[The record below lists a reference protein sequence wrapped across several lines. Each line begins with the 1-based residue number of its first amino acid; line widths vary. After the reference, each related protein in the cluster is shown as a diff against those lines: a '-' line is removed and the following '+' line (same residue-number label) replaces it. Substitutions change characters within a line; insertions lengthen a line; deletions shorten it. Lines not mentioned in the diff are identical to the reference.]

1 MKMEEVKR
9 ALGRITSAKRDKG
22 ELKIVHWFIVWRVFR
37 RYRFIPNDKTQTKFI
52 QWAKNVFGWDWKTMD
67 FKMVV
72 PDALKTIPLDKWTV
86 SELSTQRPQAEEY
99 LAWRD
104 LIIATFLEGETDER
118 RDCKEG
124 FCNTWFDT
132 EL

>member
-1 MKMEEVKR
+1 
-9 ALGRITSAKRDKG
+9 
-22 ELKIVHWFIVWRVFR
+22 
-37 RYRFIPNDKTQTKFI
+37 
-52 QWAKNVFGWDWKTMD
+52 MD
-67 FKMVV
+67 FKKLV
-72 PDALKTIPLDKWTV
+72 PDALQTIPLDKWTV

-124 FCNTWFDT
+124 FCNTWLDT